1 MKLMIC
7 YEGREN
13 DENYLKQASDFV
25 KSFQGSVHFISC
37 VLRDSH
43 LQDRA
48 IELAQSNL
56 TLAREYFENKGIN
69 AGSHVVLSAATEG
82 EALMAYCRENE
93 FDMLMVRVQTRSK
106 VGKFIY
112 GSTAQFMIIESK
124 CPVVCI
130 P

>member
-25 KSFQGSVHFISC
+25 KSSLCSVHFISC

-48 IELAQSNL
+48 IERVQRNL
-56 TLAREYFENKGIN
+56 TLAREYFEDKGIN
-69 AGSHVVLSAATEG
+69 ADSHVVLSAASEG
-82 EALMAYCRENE
+82 EALMVYFRENE

-106 VGKFIY
+106 VGKLIY
-112 GSTAQFMIIESK
+112 GSTAQFMILESK
-124 CPVVCI
+124 CPVICI

>member
-1 MKLMIC
+1 MKMMVC
-7 YEGREN
+7 YEGREH

-48 IELAQSNL
+48 IERVERNL
-56 TLAREYFENKGIN
+56 TLAREYFEDKGIN
-69 AGSHVVLSAATEG
+69 ADSHVVLSATTEG
-82 EALMAYCRENE
+82 EALMACFRENE
-93 FDMLMVRVQTRSK
+93 FDMLMVRIQTRSK
-106 VGKFIY
+106 VGKLIY
-112 GSTAQFMIIESK
+112 GSTTQFMILESK

>member
-1 MKLMIC
+1 MKMMIC
-7 YEGREN
+7 YEGREH

-48 IELAQSNL
+48 IERAERNL
-56 TLAREYFENKGIN
+56 NLAREYFEDKGIN
-69 AGSHVVLSAATEG
+69 ADSHVVLSATTEG
-82 EALMAYCRENE
+82 EALMTCFRENE
-93 FDMLMVRVQTRSK
+93 YDMLMVRIQTRSK
-106 VGKFIY
+106 VGKLIY
-112 GSTAQFMIIESK
+112 GSTAQFMILESK